1 VLGKAK
7 RFPPLSRYNP
17 SIIQALHKFAPAQ
30 RMPLDFRPALAQYK
44 GRLLPFIP
52 TRIAHQRL
60 LGWRSACG
68 HRRFSR
74 LATVGGKATIGQ
86 VQQY

>member
-1 VLGKAK
+1 
-7 RFPPLSRYNP
+7 
-17 SIIQALHKFAPAQ
+17 
-30 RMPLDFRPALAQYK
+30 MPLDFRPALAQYK

-74 LATVGGKATIGQ
+74 LATDGDKATIGQ
-86 VQQY
+86 VQQH